1 MTSLPLTFFS
11 LHPTRDVVV
20 SLPRVA
26 LGDVQRADAWISYPG
41 GKALNGAR
49 TAGLLGGSPRA
60 IVVAPT
66 VWRTWLRGI
75 LAAHGVRWRMLP
87 VVGEGRVCVILNE
100 RRRETVINTNLT
112 MEFTPRLYAAV
123 AKFVRQTAAR
133 PGFLVFAGSLPPSL
147 GPAKIRTLLALAT
160 GGPARLVLDQTGRWL
175 RAGVRFRPWL
185 IKPNLRE
192 FHQLIGR
199 TTSSLAQ
206 AMAAADGVRAGGVGR
221 VLLSLGD
228 EGCVLVSPAG
238 RWKAA
243 AVRLPAGTVMSP
255 VGCGD
260 ALLGAFLRTVAA
272 GAAEPEA
279 LAWGVAAA
287 TANLAHPGAVQ
298 FAADEVRKFVPQVRV
313 TRA

>member
-1 MTSLPLTFFS
+1 MADLPLTFFS

-20 SLPRVA
+20 SLPRVT
-26 LGDVQRADAWISYPG
+26 LGEVQRAAAWTSYPG

-49 TAGLLGGSPRA
+49 TAGLLKGSPRA
-60 IVVAPT
+60 VVVAPA
-66 VWRTWLRGI
+66 VWRTWLHGA
-75 LAAHGVRWRMLP
+75 LATHGVRWRLLP
-87 VVGEGRVCVILNE
+87 ISGEGRVCVILTE
-100 RRRETVINTNLT
+100 DRRETVINTDLRMT
-112 MEFTPRLYAAV
+112 FTPRLFAAL
-123 AKFVRQTAAR
+123 AKGVRHAASR

-147 GPAKIRTLLALAT
+147 GPAKIRTLLAYAT
-160 GGPARLVLDQTGRWL
+160 AGPARLVLDQTGRWL

-185 IKPNLRE
+185 IKPNRRE

-199 TTSSLAQ
+199 TTSSMAQ
-206 AMAAADGVRAGGVGR
+206 MLAAADGIRAGGVGR

-228 EGCVLVSPAG
+228 RGCLLISPAG

-243 AVRLPAGTVMSP
+243 AVALPAGAVPSP

-260 ALLGAFLRTVAA
+260 ALLGAFLAMAAA
-272 GAAEPEA
+272 GAPEPEA

-298 FAADEVRKFVPQVRV
+298 FGSEEVRSLVSRVRL
-313 TRA
+313 TRV